1 MAASYYKATKFTG
14 MIMMHN
20 YLRIGVVADL
30 PYGWIDKCLNFG
42 DYFLTGVTEYQK
54 LITRNL
60 IFLELVESVD
70 IIGRDKVIKPINAQ
84 APL

>member
-20 YLRIGVVADL
+20 YFRIGVVADL

-42 DYFLTGVTEYQK
+42 DYFLTGVTEYQ
-54 LITRNL
+54 NL
-60 IFLELVESVD
+60 LQEI
-70 IIGRDKVIKPINAQ
+70 
-84 APL
+84 